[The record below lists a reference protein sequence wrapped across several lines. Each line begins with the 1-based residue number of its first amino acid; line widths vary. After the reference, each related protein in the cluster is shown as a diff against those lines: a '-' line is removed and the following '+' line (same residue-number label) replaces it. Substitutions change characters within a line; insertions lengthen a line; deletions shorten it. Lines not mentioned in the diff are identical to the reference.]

1 MGKGEGMKRKESI
14 WNELTKI
21 KYSQTLIS
29 QNTKTF
35 EISVKNLRYIKVKIL
50 KSWINWR
57 KLMSQINLL
66 TITCSTL
73 YWGAW
78 SLEGGRGWVGV
89 SGHWKGAVGVP
100 DMNWRTSCWDSLA
113 RRISNCRRTSSSVW
127 AICLSRLFLHRKT
140 WWLKADIILYYHGF
154 ITTLS
159 INRVWAI
166 CLSRLFLHREGEHL
180 VKEVWHHLTCIQSVL

>member
-50 KSWINWR
+50 KWWINWR

-154 ITTLS
+154 ITILS
-159 INRVWAI
+159 IGSG
-166 CLSRLFLHREGEHL
+166 LSVYLGCFYTEQEN
-180 VKEVWHHLTCIQSVL
+180 T